1 MPHGKEMGS
10 IINVGVGT
18 NPDPIFCIKRQN
30 MPKRSNTI
38 KAPLPSGKNQKYALG
53 DNKCYW
59 LLP

>member
-1 MPHGKEMGS
+1 MGS
-10 IINVGVGT
+10 IINVGVGAK
-18 NPDPIFCIKRQN
+18 PDPIFCIKRQN